1 MQSFRNT
8 LIRCSHSE
16 AVLAFCG
23 MRRSTRRKPWNVAV
37 KTPFWLGDAT
47 IPISVT
53 QSQFTIKSR
62 CKVQCRR
69 AAPTNREVLEPQYIE
84 TLNNRFETNLR
95 LSSLINK
102 GALAENLKTGNGR
115 IYNDATVEQILKFH
129 FAENRQN
136 VGIYGVTGAGKSY
149 FLSAC
154 CVEACRRNYRCKFV
168 DYSDLLDELIVLN
181 RQEDLNKYRKRIR
194 YYARIQLLFID
205 DFAISRYSEEGIKIL
220 YHLIKLRDDLGTST
234 LFSCQYSPDEW
245 GNQLSDEKECY
256 GKLDGIRRRLTTGF
270 TVLIEKA

>member
-1 MQSFRNT
+1 MVRSVAGNLPEQVKNNQSVNT
-8 LIRCSHSE
+8 
-16 AVLAFCG
+16 
-23 MRRSTRRKPWNVAV
+23 
-37 KTPFWLGDAT
+37 
-47 IPISVT
+47 
-53 QSQFTIKSR
+53 
-62 CKVQCRR
+62 
-69 AAPTNREVLEPQYIE
+69 AA
-84 TLNNRFETNLR
+84 
-95 LSSLINK
+95 
-102 GALAENLKTGNGR
+102 GNGGQKMSQ
-115 IYNDATVEQILKFH
+115 YSWFTV
-129 FAENRQN
+129 
-136 VGIYGVTGAGKSY
+136 Y
-149 FLSAC
+149 
-154 CVEACRRNYRCKFV
+154 

-234 LFSCQYSPDEW
+234 LFTCQYSPDEW

>member
-1 MQSFRNT
+1 MKSETNDIYEMLDT
-8 LIRCSHSE
+8 LALPAAAQRFAELSE
-16 AVLAFCG
+16 
-23 MRRSTRRKPWNVAV
+23 SPE
-37 KTPFWLGDAT
+37 LGSYTAL
-47 IPISVT
+47 
-53 QSQFTIKSR
+53 QLL
-62 CKVQCRR
+62 
-69 AAPTNREVLEPQYIE
+69 REVLEPQYIE
-84 TLNNRFETNLR
+84 TLNKRFETNLR

-102 GALAENLKTGNGR
+102 GAVAENLKTGNGR
-115 IYNDATVEQILKFH
+115 IYNDATVEQVLEFH

-154 CVEACRRNYRCKFV
+154 CVEACRRNYRGKFV

-245 GNQLSDEKECY
+245 GNQLSDEKECS

>member
-1 MQSFRNT
+1 MKNKTTDIYEMLDT
-8 LIRCSHSE
+8 LS
-16 AVLAFCG
+16 L
-23 MRRSTRRKPWNVAV
+23 PVAAQRFAELS
-37 KTPFWLGDAT
+37 KSPEFGSYTAL
-47 IPISVT
+47 
-53 QSQFTIKSR
+53 QFI
-62 CKVQCRR
+62 
-69 AAPTNREVLEPQYIE
+69 REVLEPQYIE

-205 DFAISRYSEEGIKIL
+205 DFAISRYSEE
-220 YHLIKLRDDLGTST
+220 LRKRIMLSK
-234 LFSCQYSPDEW
+234 CQYYLLCSQ
-245 GNQLSDEKECY
+245 NCRSFSYSFQLLIFQDDFLLNSRQISACPHSSALH
-256 GKLDGIRRRLTTGF
+256 KLL
-270 TVLIEKA
+270 

>member
-1 MQSFRNT
+1 MKNKTTDIYEMLDT
-8 LIRCSHSE
+8 LS
-16 AVLAFCG
+16 L
-23 MRRSTRRKPWNVAV
+23 PVAAQRFAELS
-37 KTPFWLGDAT
+37 KSPEFGSYTAL
-47 IPISVT
+47 
-53 QSQFTIKSR
+53 QFI
-62 CKVQCRR
+62 
-69 AAPTNREVLEPQYIE
+69 REVLEPQYIE

-115 IYNDATVEQILKFH
+115 IYNDATVDQILKFH

-136 VGIYGVTGAGKSY
+136 
-149 FLSAC
+149 

>member
-1 MQSFRNT
+1 MKNETTDIYEMLDT
-8 LIRCSHSE
+8 LSLPVAAQRFAELSE
-16 AVLAFCG
+16 SPEFGSYTAL
-23 MRRSTRRKPWNVAV
+23 
-37 KTPFWLGDAT
+37 
-47 IPISVT
+47 
-53 QSQFTIKSR
+53 QFL
-62 CKVQCRR
+62 
-69 AAPTNREVLEPQYIE
+69 REVLEPQYIE
-84 TLNNRFETNLR
+84 TLNKRFETNLR

-102 GALAENLKTGNGR
+102 GAVAENLKTGYGR
-115 IYNDATVEQILKFH
+115 IYNDATVEQVLKFH

-220 YHLIKLRDDLGTST
+220 YHLIKLRDVFFAST
-234 LFSCQYSPDEW
+234 FWRKMQNIFGECCISKL
-245 GNQLSDEKECY
+245 EKVA
-256 GKLDGIRRRLTTGF
+256 RPRLAAILPAT
-270 TVLIEKA
+270 

>member
-1 MQSFRNT
+1 MKNKTTDIYEMLDT
-8 LIRCSHSE
+8 LS
-16 AVLAFCG
+16 L
-23 MRRSTRRKPWNVAV
+23 PVAAQRFAELS
-37 KTPFWLGDAT
+37 KSPEFGSYTAL
-47 IPISVT
+47 
-53 QSQFTIKSR
+53 QFI
-62 CKVQCRR
+62 
-69 AAPTNREVLEPQYIE
+69 REVLEPQYIE

-115 IYNDATVEQILKFH
+115 IYNDATVDQILKFH

-205 DFAISRYSEEGIKIL
+205 DFAISRYSEEWLVKWVVFRRGHAVGI
-220 YHLIKLRDDLGTST
+220 S
-234 LFSCQYSPDEW
+234 SCFCGVLERASASGSDSGPS
-245 GNQLSDEKECY
+245 GSVPALSGSADTCFITE
-256 GKLDGIRRRLTTGF
+256 
-270 TVLIEKA
+270 AA